1 MDRALITWELF
12 KTTFLEI
19 FFPSEMRE
27 AKVEE
32 FINHKQLSMTITEYS
47 LKFVKLSGYTTSL
60 VSNSRD
66 EMSRLLTVINGDLE
80 EECRSSML
88 HDNMD
93 LSRLMLHAQQ
103 DEQSCKKRGVRDV
116 RRPKPSDQA
125 GPSNAGN
132 RKNFGVRE
140 LPKFRKRH

>member
-1 MDRALITWELF
+1 MSGVLVTWELF
-12 KTTFLEI
+12 KTTFLERL
-19 FFPSEMRE
+19 FPREIRE

-32 FINHKQLSMTITEYS
+32 FINFKQGSMTTREYS
-47 LKFVKLSGYTTSL
+47 LKFVKLSKYATSL

-93 LSRLMLHAQQ
+93 LSRLMMHVQQ
-103 DEQSCKKRGVRDV
+103 VE
-116 RRPKPSDQA
+116 
-125 GPSNAGN
+125 
-132 RKNFGVRE
+132 
-140 LPKFRKRH
+140 